1 MAKYTPDEF
10 AILKMI
16 LNGKVHYRVFGTW
29 RGGYT
34 TGDSWRLNS
43 GIDWVEAKGP
53 LLLFHGSSG
62 SIYEVHK
69 DMYGTGN
76 SWTHSV
82 ITNWQKDTAEGRSE
96 VQVEILPNQDW
107 TQFDFGGAK

>member
-1 MAKYTPDEF
+1 MSLYRPDEF

-29 RGGYT
+29 RGSYLSGEE
-34 TGDSWRLNS
+34 WRLNS
-43 GIDWVEAKGP
+43 GIDWVEVRGP
-53 LLLFHGSSG
+53 ILYFHGSSG
-62 SIYEVHK
+62 SVYEVHK

-76 SWTHSV
+76 SWTRF
-82 ITNWQKDTAEGRSE
+82 IIEGWQKDFAEGRSK
-96 VQVEILPNQDW
+96 VQVEVLDNQDW